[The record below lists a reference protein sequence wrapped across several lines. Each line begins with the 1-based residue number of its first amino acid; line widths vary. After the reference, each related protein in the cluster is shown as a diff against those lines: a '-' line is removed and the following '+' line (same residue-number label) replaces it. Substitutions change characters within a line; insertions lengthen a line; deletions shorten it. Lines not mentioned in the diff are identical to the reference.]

1 MLELFGKSYRNCESV
16 TRRGFLQIGGLGLA
30 GLTLPDLLRLRAAA
44 VDAGRSTT
52 ETAVIQL
59 WCGGGPTQIETYDP
73 KPNAPV
79 EYRGPFQP
87 IRTRVAGMNI
97 CEVFPRQ
104 AQVADKFTIIRSC
117 AHKESGH
124 GSATKNLLSGYLH
137 PPNTN
142 EGSLLYPS
150 VGSIVAKVRESERRN
165 LPHYV
170 CIPSDSVRGGN
181 GTSET
186 GAAYLGAAYNPFGAS
201 PSDGPKSLMV
211 PPELTPQRLDN
222 RRALLTA
229 LDRLGRD
236 SDASGMLQGM
246 DAFTR
251 QAFEMVT
258 GKAARAALDLS
269 LESARTKEKYG
280 SIAERGY
287 GWGQGCLLARRLVE
301 AGVSFVTV
309 VMGGWDDHSKEKEE
323 MQRRGPVFDAA
334 VSALL
339 EDLSERGLD
348 RKVAVVAWGEF
359 GRTPLV
365 NRGAG
370 RDHWPSS
377 MSVLLAGG
385 GMKMGQVIGS
395 TDDRGARPKD
405 RPLHPND
412 VLATLYKH
420 LGIDHSQAFV
430 NPAGRPIPL
439 LPHGE
444 PIPELGS

>member
-1 MLELFGKSYRNCESV
+1 MLDLTGNSHSNCEGV
-16 TRRGFLQIGGLGLA
+16 TRRSFLKIGSLGLA
-30 GLTLPDLLRLRAAA
+30 GLTLPDLLRLRAAEA
-44 VDAGRSTT
+44 AAGKNVAD
-52 ETAVIQL
+52 TAVIQL

-73 KPNAPV
+73 KPDAPV
-79 EYRGPFQP
+79 EYRGPLKP
-87 IRTRVAGMNI
+87 IRTKVSGIDI

-104 AQVADKFTIIRSC
+104 AQLADKFAIIRSC

-124 GSATKNLLSGYLH
+124 GSATKNLLSGYPH

-150 VGSIVAKVRESERRN
+150 VGSVVAKVRESERRN

-170 CIPSDSVRGGN
+170 CVPNDSVGRGN
-181 GTSET
+181 GET
-186 GAAYLGAAYNPFGAS
+186 GSAYLGAAYNPFGAS
-201 PSDGPKSLMV
+201 PNDGPKSLMV
-211 PPELTPQRLDN
+211 PPELTAQRLEN
-222 RRALLTA
+222 RRGLLTA
-229 LDRLGRD
+229 LDRLRRD
-236 SDASGMLQGM
+236 SDASGMLDGM

-251 QAFEMVT
+251 QAFEMVS

-269 LESARTKEKYG
+269 LESVKVKEKYG
-280 SIAERGY
+280 HGTAVDRGY
-287 GWGQGCLLARRLVE
+287 PWGQGCLLARRLVE

-309 VMGGWDDHSKEKEE
+309 VMGSWDDHSKEKEAME
-323 MQRRGPVFDAA
+323 KRGPVFDAA
-334 VSALL
+334 VAALL

-348 RKVAVVAWGEF
+348 KQVAVVAWGEF

-365 NRGAG
+365 NKGGG
-370 RDHWPSS
+370 RDHWPGS

-395 TDDRGARPKD
+395 TDDKGARPKE

-420 LGIDHSQAFV
+420 LGIDHTRAFV

-444 PIPELGS
+444 PIAELIG

>member
-1 MLELFGKSYRNCESV
+1 MLELTGKAHSNCEGVS
-16 TRRGFLQIGGLGLA
+16 RRSFLKIGSLGLA
-30 GLTLPDLLRLRAAA
+30 GLTLPDLLRLRAAEA
-44 VDAGRSTT
+44 AAGK
-52 ETAVIQL
+52 EVADTAVIQL
-59 WCGGGPTQIETYDP
+59 WCGGGPTQFETYDP
-73 KPNAPV
+73 KPNAPA
-79 EYRGPFQP
+79 EYRGPLKP
-87 IRTRVAGMNI
+87 IHTKVPGIDI
-97 CEVFPRQ
+97 CEVFPKQ
-104 AQVADKFTIIRSC
+104 ARLADKFAIVRSC

-170 CIPSDSVRGGN
+170 CVPSDSVGRGN
-181 GTSET
+181 GET
-186 GAAYLGAAYNPFGAS
+186 GSAYLGAAYNPFGAS

-211 PPELTPQRLDN
+211 PPELTAQRLEN
-222 RRALLTA
+222 RRALLA
-229 LDRLGRD
+229 SLDRLRRD
-236 SDASGMLQGM
+236 SDASGMLEGM

-269 LESARTKEKYG
+269 LESAQTKNKYG
-280 SIAERGY
+280 TTAERGY
-287 GWGQGCLLARRLVE
+287 SWGQGCLLARRLVE

-309 VMGGWDDHSKEKEE
+309 VLGSWDDHSKVQEL
-323 MQRRGPVFDAA
+323 MQKRSLVFDAA
-334 VSALL
+334 VAALL
-339 EDLSERGLD
+339 EDLGERGLD
-348 RKVAVVAWGEF
+348 KKVAVVCWGEF

-365 NRGAG
+365 NKNGG
-370 RDHWPSS
+370 RDHWPGS

-395 TDDRGARPKD
+395 TDEKGARPKD

-412 VLATLYKH
+412 VLGTIYKH
-420 LGIDHSQAFV
+420 LAIDHTRTFV
-430 NPAGRPIPL
+430 NPAGRPIPI

-444 PIPELGS
+444 PIAELIG

>member
-1 MLELFGKSYRNCESV
+1 VS
-16 TRRGFLQIGGLGLA
+16 RRSFLKIGSLGLA
-30 GLTLPDLLRLRAAA
+30 GLTLPDLLRLRAAEA
-44 VDAGRSTT
+44 AAGK
-52 ETAVIQL
+52 EVADTAVIQL
-59 WCGGGPTQIETYDP
+59 WCGGGPTQFETYDP
-73 KPNAPV
+73 KPNAPA
-79 EYRGPFQP
+79 EYRGALKP
-87 IRTRVAGMNI
+87 IHTKVPGIDI

-104 AQVADKFTIIRSC
+104 AQVADKFAIVRSC

-170 CIPSDSVRGGN
+170 CVPSDSVGRGN
-181 GTSET
+181 GET
-186 GAAYLGAAYNPFGAS
+186 GSAYLGAAYNPFGAS

-211 PPELTPQRLDN
+211 PPELSAQRLEN
-222 RRALLTA
+222 RRALLA
-229 LDRLGRD
+229 SLDRLRRD
-236 SDASGMLQGM
+236 SDASGMLEGM

-269 LESARTKEKYG
+269 LESAETKNKYG
-280 SIAERGY
+280 TTGERGY
-287 GWGQGCLLARRLVE
+287 SWGQGCLLARRLVE
-301 AGVSFVTV
+301 TGVSFVTV
-309 VMGGWDDHSKEKEE
+309 VLGSWDDHSKVQEL
-323 MQRRGPVFDAA
+323 MQKRSLVFDAA
-334 VSALL
+334 VAALL

-348 RKVAVVAWGEF
+348 KKVAVVCWGEF

-365 NRGAG
+365 NKNGG
-370 RDHWPSS
+370 RDHWPGS

-395 TDDRGARPKD
+395 TDEKGARPKD

-420 LGIDHSQAFV
+420 LGIDHTRTFV
-430 NPAGRPIPL
+430 NPAGRPIPI

-444 PIPELGS
+444 PIAELIG

>member
-1 MLELFGKSYRNCESV
+1 MLDLIGKSNSNCEGM
-16 TRRGFLQIGGLGLA
+16 TRRGFLKIGSLGLA
-30 GLTLPDLLRLRAAA
+30 GLTLPDLLRLRAAEA
-44 VDAGRSTT
+44 AAGK
-52 ETAVIQL
+52 EVADTAVIQL

-73 KPNAPV
+73 KPDAPA
-79 EYRGPFQP
+79 EYRGPLKP
-87 IRTRVAGMNI
+87 IRTKVSGIDI
-97 CEVFPRQ
+97 CEVFHRQ
-104 AQVADKFTIIRSC
+104 AQLADKLAIIRSC

-170 CIPSDSVRGGN
+170 CIPNDSVGRGN
-181 GTSET
+181 GET
-186 GAAYLGAAYNPFGAS
+186 GSAYLGAAYNPFGAS
-201 PSDGPKSLMV
+201 PSDGAKSLMV
-211 PPELTPQRLDN
+211 PAELTPQRLEN
-222 RRALLTA
+222 RRALLAA
-229 LDRLGRD
+229 LDRLRRD
-236 SDASGMLQGM
+236 SDASGMLEGM

-251 QAFEMVT
+251 QAFEMVA

-280 SIAERGY
+280 STAERGY
-287 GWGQGCLLARRLVE
+287 SWGQGCLLARRLVE

-309 VMGGWDDHSKEKEE
+309 VMGGWDDHSKEKEA
-323 MQRRGPVFDAA
+323 MQKRGPVFDAA
-334 VSALL
+334 LAALL

-348 RKVAVVAWGEF
+348 KKVAVLAWGEF

-365 NRGAG
+365 NKNAG

-385 GMKMGQVIGS
+385 GMKMGQAIGS
-395 TDDRGARPKD
+395 TDEKGARPKD

-412 VLATLYKH
+412 VLATIYKH
-420 LGIDHSQAFV
+420 LGIDHTRTFV
-430 NPAGRPIPL
+430 NPAGRPITL

-444 PIPELGS
+444 PIAELIG

>member
-1 MLELFGKSYRNCESV
+1 VS
-16 TRRGFLQIGGLGLA
+16 RRSFLKIGSLGLA
-30 GLTLPDLLRLRAAA
+30 GLTLPDLLRLRAAETA
-44 VDAGRSTT
+44 AGKDVAD
-52 ETAVIQL
+52 TAVIQL
-59 WCGGGPTQIETYDP
+59 WCGGGPTQFETYDP
-73 KPNAPV
+73 KPNAPA
-79 EYRGPFQP
+79 EYRGPLKP
-87 IRTRVAGMNI
+87 VHTKVPGIDI
-97 CEVFPRQ
+97 CEVFPKQ
-104 AQVADKFTIIRSC
+104 AQLADKFAIVRSC

-150 VGSIVAKVRESERRN
+150 AGSIVAKVRESERRN

-170 CIPSDSVRGGN
+170 CVPSDSVGRGN
-181 GTSET
+181 GET
-186 GAAYLGAAYNPFGAS
+186 GSAYLGAAYNPFGAS

-211 PPELTPQRLDN
+211 PPELTAQRLEN
-222 RRALLTA
+222 RRALLA
-229 LDRLGRD
+229 SLDRLRRD
-236 SDASGMLQGM
+236 SDASGMLEGM

-269 LESARTKEKYG
+269 LESAATKNKYG
-280 SIAERGY
+280 TTGERGY
-287 GWGQGCLLARRLVE
+287 SWGQGCLLARRLVE

-309 VMGGWDDHSKEKEE
+309 VLGSWDDHGKVQEL
-323 MQRRGPVFDAA
+323 MQKRSLVFDAA
-334 VSALL
+334 VAALL

-348 RKVAVVAWGEF
+348 KKVAVVCWGEF

-365 NRGAG
+365 NKNGG
-370 RDHWPSS
+370 RDHWPGS

-395 TDDRGARPKD
+395 TDEKGARPKD

-420 LGIDHSQAFV
+420 LGIDHTRTFV
-430 NPAGRPIPL
+430 NPAGRPIPI

-444 PIPELGS
+444 PIAELIG